1 MSLVSNDLFF
11 PFLQI
16 LLVLVTGW
24 AAFIDVRSAGRGS
37 SMVVTRADE
46 SMKTLNKTIGVAV
59 AVIVTIVNKS
69 VFDANKEWA
78 NYSAFFNTVDLLAIL
93 YLFYLS
99 SWGRNKIIGFHI
111 GATTERR

>member
-1 MSLVSNDLFF
+1 
-11 PFLQI
+11 
-16 LLVLVTGW
+16 
-24 AAFIDVRSAGRGS
+24 
-37 SMVVTRADE
+37 MVVTRADE